1 MVVCAATHL
10 KKPKKNTPGLNVG
23 LGTLAEMVQN
33 GATLGGTLNSA
44 RLLLPA
50 VTFLMT
56 IYNTY
61 KSTTRFRH
69 QSSNV
74 GVGGQ
79 IFKLFQVQ
87 IFSFVRGNVRFADVR
102 LLRTKRAEL
111 NTQGPASLSWT
122 SSFFLF

>member
-10 KKPKKNTPGLNVG
+10 KKPKKKNTPGLNVG

-79 IFKLFQVQ
+79 ISKLFQVQ
-87 IFSFVRGNVRFADVR
+87 IFSYVRGNGPFCPFAAD
-102 LLRTKRAEL
+102 KK
-111 NTQGPASLSWT
+111 G
-122 SSFFLF
+122 